1 MIRGNLMT
9 MPTSQWQLS
18 AFVSHN
24 VLGIRNS
31 MWILSLLSYGSSFV
45 LFTIHTFSF
54 RAFMALTN
62 QSILLFC
69 FGWVTGECSQR
80 KTDRSRNFETYTKLP
95 ICTEMNLKK
104 EKKLKTIE
112 WKKRNTSTIRWK
124 RYTHSNEFVGDPP
137 TFFPLFFRAH
147 ARFSFFFCWYVC
159 NERNDIQSVHDVRQK
174 ANESFYHQFLIAF
187 RHSVWF

>member
-1 MIRGNLMT
+1 MC
-9 MPTSQWQLS
+9 SES
-18 AFVSHN
+18 AIPCRYYRCYYIPFEFRSVH
-24 VLGIRNS
+24 
-31 MWILSLLSYGSSFV
+31 Y
-45 LFTIHTFSF
+45 TYTYTY

-62 QSILLFC
+62 HSVLSFC

-80 KTDRSRNFETYTKLP
+80 KTDRSRNFETNTKLP

-137 TFFPLFFRAH
+137 TFFFLLFRV
-147 ARFSFFFCWYVC
+147 RSSFFFFISYVC
-159 NERNDIQSVHDVRQK
+159 NERKDIQSVHDVGQK
-174 ANESFYHQFLIAF
+174 ANESFYHQFLIGF